1 MKYTNSQIKETCAI
15 AWESNFGIRPKNK
28 DIKIIDKKEDRT
40 YILFS
45 VGYHLYEFHSYIFHD
60 NSLWCGN
67 GTVKKVDDYY
77 KFIYED
83 GSFGFGKFGVVVY
96 KEQVVSC
103 EKWNPIKGQF
113 ENVEIENG

>member
-1 MKYTNSQIKETCAI
+1 MKYNNSQIKETCAI

-60 NSLWCGN
+60 NSLCAISAN
-67 GTVKKVDDYY
+67 FPDLN
-77 KFIYED
+77 
-83 GSFGFGKFGVVVY
+83 GSFFHIISAKRDSISPNLKSFIQHLHY
-96 KEQVVSC
+96 H
-103 EKWNPIKGQF
+103 IF
-113 ENVEIENG
+113 YDL